1 MGIYMA
7 IKLIQKLKN
16 NKFVR
21 IFNDLPIKKIN
32 QLAIFII
39 AVTFLVGIIY
49 SLRLGDDLRYVDES
63 MYYIFSK
70 NLLEKSLFSL
80 DGVHPTAVKSPGI
93 SFFYYLVLSI
103 YDSIILLRIFN
114 FIALSISL
122 LLIFLIIQ
130 ELSNSKF
137 ALLGLILASISP
149 LFFYTASTLYPQ
161 TVATTLLLIILY
173 IIRRNQ
179 KLNTTNYFILGILA
193 GILIITIPSFLP
205 LMMVVALWRIFD
217 LKDYKGILFLMTIAI
232 LVNIPWTIRNYK
244 LFDSFVFI
252 TTDGGTN
259 FILGNSENTTPNAGV
274 NTDISNYKQDVVEN
288 SFNEFQTD
296 QYYKKQA
303 LNWINE
309 NKLDAIKLYFL
320 KFLNHF
326 NFRNK
331 LKTGSESSNLRDI
344 LSGISYYPF
353 LLFYILRIITFRKI
367 PIMKQEWFYV
377 ILYLSWGLIMAIF
390 FTRIRYRLPLDSV
403 LIIISSLFVYQVI
416 KYFNKDE
423 VKIQE

>member
-1 MGIYMA
+1 MA